1 MFINA
6 VTSPTSGGAQ
16 GSEKIQQGESAKSRK
31 GASFDAVMAKTANSS
46 EDAGSDVAQVEE
58 VAEQQATTAGA
69 SEKTNQTTQDGDA
82 EAARGEVPQEA
93 VDQAAAKEAAA
104 DPEVPAIPAQ
114 LNVNV
119 TPQKLTENG
128 RRDGA
133 TAENAERQSAALPQ
147 PDVEGAG
154 AAGEVNSSA
163 EGSPDRAAVAPG
175 TGTDAAAA
183 AEVSAKVGLPSEVK
197 SDGSK
202 GSPGNAPKAST
213 ETGSPSQQLVAD
225 AEGQSTP
232 GLRSDSAAAEAEA
245 ARDVAVDGRRTGA
258 QANIT
263 PLGPRGRIV
272 QTDAVSNP
280 ATSTQPE
287 VKPAAASATAA
298 AQSEMV
304 KDAAKPSVVG
314 QTQPVQQANTAAT
327 PTPLEGTPSPVRENL
342 EARRTAVEQMRSPTP
357 TQTAAILPQGT
368 YSVASFGLGAGA
380 LSAAM
385 PTSTSALAI
394 DPALSAEVGGSAV
407 SGGSSG
413 FELPGLSQLLTEAT
427 LSPGTVHKPETPR
440 LIANQMAEALATKGE
455 RNVDV
460 ALNPKELG
468 HVNMRVSVTETGV
481 SVMIQTERAE
491 TGDLM
496 RRHINELADEFKRMG
511 FEDIS
516 FQFSGDEASNQSG
529 GRGEAH
535 TQAGRSAGLGDED
548 LADLPAEPMT
558 QSLNLGEVGLDM
570 RI

>member
-1 MFINA
+1 M
-6 VTSPTSGGAQ
+6 T
-16 GSEKIQQGESAKSRK
+16 E
-31 GASFDAVMAKTANSS
+31 TANSS
-46 EDAGSDVAQVEE
+46 EDAGTNVAQVEE

-69 SEKTNQTTQDGDA
+69 SEKTNQTTQDADA
-82 EAARGEVPQEA
+82 EAAMGEDPQEI
-93 VDQAAAKEAAA
+93 VDHAAAKEAAA
-104 DPEVPAIPAQ
+104 EPEVPAIPTQ
-114 LNVNV
+114 LNVDV
-119 TPQKLTENG
+119 TAEKSTENG

-133 TAENAERQSAALPQ
+133 SAEKAERQSAALPQ
-147 PDVEGAG
+147 PGVEGA
-154 AAGEVNSSA
+154 AVTGEVNSSA

-175 TGTDAAAA
+175 TGSDAAAA
-183 AEVSAKVGLPSEVK
+183 AEISAKLGLPSEAK
-197 SDGSK
+197 SDGPM
-202 GSPGNAPKAST
+202 GSPGTAAKAPS
-213 ETGSPSQQLVAD
+213 ETGSGQQQLVAD
-225 AEGQSTP
+225 AKDRSTL
-232 GLRSDSAAAEAEA
+232 GLRDDSAAAEAMA
-245 ARDVAVDGRRTGA
+245 ARDVAVDGRRSGA
-258 QANIT
+258 EATTT
-263 PLGPRGRIV
+263 PVGPRGRIV

-280 ATSTQPE
+280 ATNTQPE

-298 AQSEMV
+298 AQSETV
-304 KDAAKPSVVG
+304 KDAAKPSVVA
-314 QTQPVQQANTAAT
+314 QTQPVQQANTTAT

-342 EARRTAVEQMRSPTP
+342 EARRTAVEQMRAPTP
-357 TQTAAILPQGT
+357 TQTAAMLPQGT

-380 LSAAM
+380 LTAAM

-394 DPALSAEVGGSAV
+394 DPALSAEVGSSAV
-407 SGGSSG
+407 SGASSG

-427 LSPGTVHKPETPR
+427 VSPGTVHKPETPR

-529 GRGEAH
+529 GRGEAN